1 MGFRGTWD
9 TSARRN
15 LRRVLVVGAG
25 RAGVAAAE
33 ELRRQGFGGEITVMC
48 DEVSAPY
55 DRPSCSKGILTGHKR
70 PKDARM
76 PVQDGLAINW
86 AMGRTAVH
94 LDPQRRIVTADTDE
108 EFRYDGL
115 VIATG
120 ARPVWPTGW
129 PRGEPGL
136 HALHG
141 LADAW
146 ALRRALHRARRV
158 AVVGGGLTG
167 CEVACAV
174 RSMARECVLI
184 DSRPQLMSRALGEV
198 VGQYVTEVI
207 ADDGVRLR
215 LGRRCRRLDRGRRG
229 WVLTLDDG
237 SQETAD
243 LVVAT
248 VGERPDTRWLAGTGL
263 DVSDG
268 VRCDE
273 HLRAVGGQD
282 IVACGTVARWPN
294 LRYGTEPRRVGQWI
308 MALEQGRAA
317 AAALMG
323 SDHPA
328 RPAAL
333 VPRFWSEQ
341 FGLRIQVCGEVDGS
355 ADVTVQWRR
364 PGRRTSARAGVLV
377 HYHRDGERI
386 GVVAVNAVRAFTTIA
401 REMLAAPPP
410 SRPRYAPPP
419 RPRLIEATPASLAQL
434 PEPPA
439 SGWPDGYTA
448 RGGYPAPAGFPGS
461 GRFSDRPHT
470 IDVPPSAVRDLPY
483 PADEPGPGPVAD
495 SGGRAGYAGARPRYP
510 DGEAPHPRGSRSAG
524 ATSHVDGW
532 SRPGPPPAAGGPAPW
547 GDQEPSPWPSGP
559 DEVARVRPRSPR
571 ERFATGQFAALR

>member
-1 MGFRGTWD
+1 
-9 TSARRN
+9 
-15 LRRVLVVGAG
+15 
-25 RAGVAAAE
+25 
-33 ELRRQGFGGEITVMC
+33 
-48 DEVSAPY
+48 
-55 DRPSCSKGILTGHKR
+55 
-70 PKDARM
+70 
-76 PVQDGLAINW
+76 
-86 AMGRTAVH
+86 MGRTAVH

-308 MALEQGRAA
+308 MA
-317 AAALMG
+317 
-323 SDHPA
+323 
-328 RPAAL
+328 
-333 VPRFWSEQ
+333 
-341 FGLRIQVCGEVDGS
+341 
-355 ADVTVQWRR
+355 
-364 PGRRTSARAGVLV
+364 
-377 HYHRDGERI
+377 
-386 GVVAVNAVRAFTTIA
+386 
-401 REMLAAPPP
+401 
-410 SRPRYAPPP
+410 
-419 RPRLIEATPASLAQL
+419 
-434 PEPPA
+434 
-439 SGWPDGYTA
+439 
-448 RGGYPAPAGFPGS
+448 
-461 GRFSDRPHT
+461 
-470 IDVPPSAVRDLPY
+470 
-483 PADEPGPGPVAD
+483 
-495 SGGRAGYAGARPRYP
+495 
-510 DGEAPHPRGSRSAG
+510 
-524 ATSHVDGW
+524 
-532 SRPGPPPAAGGPAPW
+532 
-547 GDQEPSPWPSGP
+547 
-559 DEVARVRPRSPR
+559 
-571 ERFATGQFAALR
+571 